1 MVKRSLKASTTGI
14 DKAKRAFERKGWTQE
29 YLAAE
34 VGLSTRQSVWKFFT
48 GKAIER
54 NIFIDLCFQLDIE
67 WQEIADLP
75 HLTPELSNPSGS
87 TANLEVNDL
96 VERVRSLLRSQIQ
109 AQCGLLKSCFDFTQ
123 PLQLESIYT
132 EIDLLSQLN
141 NQRWLEVNDL
151 QPSGAKFERINLD
164 RSDHLTRSA
173 IDVASNHTKLVLL
186 GKPGAGKTTFLQYLA
201 LQCNEGKFRAD
212 CIPVFISLR
221 TFSIQAKEANNFSFA
236 SHISRNWL
244 SYGITDEQVDTLLR
258 QGKILLLLDGLDEV

>member
-1 MVKRSLKASTTGI
+1 MVKRSLKASTFGF

-54 NIFIDLCFQLDIE
+54 NIFIDLCFQLDID

-75 HLTPELSNPSGS
+75 NLIPELTS
-87 TANLEVNDL
+87 TLSSIANLEVNDL
-96 VERVRSLLRSQIQ
+96 VDRVRLLLRSQIQ
-109 AQCGLLKSCFDFTQ
+109 SQCGLLKSCFDVTQ

-132 EIDLLSQLN
+132 EIDLLSQIN
-141 NQRWLEVNDL
+141 NQRWLEIDDL
-151 QPSGAKFERINLD
+151 QVSRSKFERINLNQSD
-164 RSDHLTRSA
+164 RLTRSA
-173 IDVASNHTKLVLL
+173 LDVASNHTKLVLL

-201 LQCNEGKFRAD
+201 LQCNEGKFKAD

-236 SHISRNWL
+236 SYISRNWM
-244 SYGITDEQVDTLLR
+244 SYGITDEQVDTLLKH
-258 QGKILLLLDGLDEV
+258 GKILL